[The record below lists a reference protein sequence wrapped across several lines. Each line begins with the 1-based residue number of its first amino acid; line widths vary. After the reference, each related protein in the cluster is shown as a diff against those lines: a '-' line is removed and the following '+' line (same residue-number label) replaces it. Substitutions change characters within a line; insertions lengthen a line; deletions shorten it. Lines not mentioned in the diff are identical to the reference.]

1 MRRDQGATR
10 SAASLLA
17 KLVPDRTGERAPM
30 TPPFTWVETDAAGDG
45 CKTGFFV
52 RDDLAASVMEIHRT
66 VRAWGGFLT
75 SSGGTRALTAE
86 IHAARSPVSL
96 HYLGRAVDL
105 CIRSGMQSATDPYA
119 VIDEPNPN
127 DPERPWWRVLCRG
140 TDDFGEPL
148 SAPLNQIWRSGA
160 GGVTLPRHDAFF
172 DLTALFAEH
181 GWTRIPARPGW
192 RTNYLC
198 VEWWH
203 FECHR
208 GLTPGESRFGDQLAA
223 LYSAAEIANSPL
235 AVSRDR
241 VWNGR
246 YFAPDGG

>member
-1 MRRDQGATR
+1 MTR
-10 SAASLLA
+10 
-17 KLVPDRTGERAPM
+17 
-30 TPPFTWVETDAAGDG
+30 PFTWIETDAAAD

-52 RDDLAASVMEIHRT
+52 RDDLAASLIEVYRT
-66 VRAWGGFLT
+66 VRARGGLLT

-96 HYLGRAVDL
+96 HYLGRAIDL
-105 CIRSGMQSATDPYA
+105 CIQSGMHGASDPYA
-119 VIDEPNPN
+119 VIEEPNDD
-127 DPERPWWRVLCRG
+127 DPERPWWRVLARG
-140 TDDFGEPL
+140 AGDAGRSLT
-148 SAPLNQIWRSGA
+148 APMNQVWRSGE
-160 GGVTLPRHDAFF
+160 GGVTLPRDEAFF

-198 VEWWH
+198 TEWWH
-203 FECHR
+203 FECHQ
-208 GLTPGESRFGDQLAA
+208 GLTPGESRFGEQLDALFAA
-223 LYSAAEIANSPL
+223 DAIDASPL

-246 YFAPDGG
+246 YFAPD